1 MVIHC
6 GNIFHIHNHSLTGFA
21 SAAYHGLIACTQ
33 KVKHCGSHTARNK
46 ISKTGVFRQ
55 PIKGHTN
62 KPIHTHLRDP
72 SLSYAHPHAH
82 KHTCMHA
89 CKSSTGAFLPNNCS
103 SLVCNGA
110 GRQEG
115 MILTLMKGGLPA
127 ECKAGF
133 NPSSMSQALPRALG
147 DNSGPPPLPA
157 LPASAL
163 PARRFNQT
171 HGLSSLGAQTPL
183 ALTARL

>member
-1 MVIHC
+1 MQPFTDRLSQVL
-6 GNIFHIHNHSLTGFA
+6 S
-21 SAAYHGLIACTQ
+21 HGLIVCTQ
-33 KVKHCGSHTARNK
+33 KVKHCGTHTARNK

-62 KPIHTHLRDP
+62 KPIHTYTLLQPLTHT
-72 SLSYAHPHAH
+72 YTH

-89 CKSSTGAFLPNNCS
+89 KVPQAPFLPNNCS

-163 PARRFNQT
+163 HARRFNQA
-171 HGLSSLGAQTPL
+171 HGLSSPGAQTPSP
-183 ALTARL
+183 